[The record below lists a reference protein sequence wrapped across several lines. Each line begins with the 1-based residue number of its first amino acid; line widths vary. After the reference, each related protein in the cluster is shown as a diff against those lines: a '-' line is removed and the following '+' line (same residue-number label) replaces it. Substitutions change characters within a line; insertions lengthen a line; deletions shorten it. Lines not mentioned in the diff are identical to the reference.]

1 VKEQHLSPATLLAS
15 GAPTRY
21 LLPYLLNLLVNRT
34 NQTWRQTLRAHGLTV
49 SRWQILSILIALD
62 GCRVT
67 TLAELAG
74 ETQPVTSR
82 VVDQMERDDLVER
95 RADPQDA
102 RVSSVWLTTAGREIF
117 FTLIPDAGVMVDDF
131 TAALDEAE
139 VDVLAGLLTRMLA
152 NTPGGVGPVDALDD
166 VPFTVHRA
174 ATGAKP

>member
-1 VKEQHLSPATLLAS
+1 MSESLHPADLLVS

-34 NQTWRQTLRAHGLTV
+34 NQTWQSTLREHGLTV
-49 SRWQILSILIALD
+49 SRWQILSILSAFD

-82 VVDQMERDDLVER
+82 VVDQMERDGLVER
-95 RADPQDA
+95 RDDPDDA
-102 RVSSVWLTTAGREIF
+102 RVSGVWLTEVGCQTF
-117 FTLIPDAGVMVDDF
+117 FMLMPDAGAMVDEF
-131 TAALDEAE
+131 TADLDDCE
-139 VDVLAGLLTRMLA
+139 VDQLAGLLTRALA

-166 VPFTVHRA
+166 VPFAVQPNPSGVSA
-174 ATGAKP
+174 